1 MKRETVEL
9 LADRDGESPDGI
21 IDGADRRIPR
31 RVLREEERHRLLVEW
46 NDTWT
51 DYPRQRCVHDLF
63 VECAARAPDA
73 VALISGDLTLTY
85 GELDRRTNQL
95 AHYLRTLGV
104 GPEVV
109 VGLRI
114 ERSPEMVI
122 GLLGILKAGGAYLP
136 LDPSYP
142 PERVAYMLEDT
153 RAPLIVTRASA
164 AEALT
169 EHGVPLVRID
179 ADWAAIAEEPAVRAP
194 ESGASAG
201 NLAYV
206 MYTSGSTGKPKGVG
220 VVHYNISRL
229 VLSTNFI
236 VISPDDVFLQLA
248 PIAFDA
254 STLEIWGALLNGAK
268 LVLYPDGLLDFI
280 KLKAL
285 IEETGISVAWLTA
298 GLFHRAV
305 DESLSML
312 APIRQLLA
320 GGDALSVPHVKQVL
334 AKLEG
339 CQLINGYGPTECTTF
354 SVCFR
359 VPRDA
364 SAVET
369 TVPIGRPISNAQVY
383 IVDDEFEPVPI
394 GVAGELLI
402 GGDGLGRGYLN
413 RPELTAERFIPNP
426 FGAPG
431 TRLYRTGDLV
441 RYAPSG
447 TIEFQG
453 RIDRQLKV
461 RGYRIEPGEIEAAL
475 LSHSGIRRAAVV
487 ASEDATGD
495 KRLVAYLVGESGLV
509 PETNELRNHL
519 RSAGLPD
526 YMMPSAVVVMDELPL
541 TQNGK
546 VDRDALPAPEWRPA
560 RNRKRGAPRTP
571 IEKSVAQIWSEI
583 LKVEDIGV
591 HDDFFE
597 LGGTSLALI
606 TAVLRTGE
614 RFGVPLDTSIVT
626 RGATV
631 ASLVNGVRDQLATTK
646 GLETV

>member
-1 MKRETVEL
+1 MKREAAEL
-9 LADRDGESPDGI
+9 LADRDGGSPEETI
-21 IDGADRRIPR
+21 VNADRRISR
-31 RVLREEERHRLLVEW
+31 RALSEEERHRLLVEW
-46 NDTWT
+46 NDTAT
-51 DYPRQRCVHDLF
+51 DYPRQRCVHELF
-63 VECAARAPDA
+63 AECTARTPDA
-73 VALISGDLTLTY
+73 VALVSGERKLTY
-85 GELDRRTNQL
+85 RELDRCTNQF
-95 AHYLRTLGV
+95 AHHLRTLGV

-109 VGLRI
+109 VGLCI
-114 ERSPEMVI
+114 ERSPEMMI

-136 LDPSYP
+136 LDQSYP
-142 PERVAYMLEDT
+142 RERLAYMLEDT

-164 AEALT
+164 AGALT
-169 EHGVPLVRID
+169 GHDAQVVRID
-179 ADWAAIAEEPAVRAP
+179 ADWAAIAEQPAASAPETGVRAD
-194 ESGASAG
+194 

-220 VVHYNISRL
+220 IVHYNISRL
-229 VLSTNFI
+229 VLSTSYVTI
-236 VISPDDVFLQLA
+236 GPDDAFLQLA

-254 STLEIWGALLNGAK
+254 ATFEIWGALLNGGK
-268 LVLYPDGLLDFI
+268 LVLYPDGLLDFV

-285 IEETGISVAWLTA
+285 IEETEITVAWLTA

-305 DESLSML
+305 DESLQML

-320 GGDALSVPHVKQVL
+320 GGDALSAPHVRQVL
-334 AKLEG
+334 ARLKG

-359 VPRDA
+359 VPDA

-369 TVPIGRPISNAQVY
+369 TVPIGRPISNAQAY
-383 IVDDEFEPVPI
+383 IVDEEFEPVPI
-394 GVAGELLI
+394 GAAGELLI

-413 RPELTAERFIPNP
+413 RPGLTAERFIPNP

-441 RYAPSG
+441 RYAPNG
-447 TIEFQG
+447 TIEFLG

-475 LSHSGIRRAAVV
+475 LSHPGIRRAIVV

-509 PETNELRNHL
+509 PEVSELRSHL
-519 RSAGLPD
+519 RSVGLPD
-526 YMMPSAVVVMDELPL
+526 YMVPTAFMVLDELPL
-541 TQNGK
+541 TPNGK
-546 VDRDALPAPEWRPA
+546 VDRDALPGPEWRPP
-560 RNRKRGAPRTP
+560 RNRKRGAARTP
-571 IEKSVAQIWSEI
+571 IEKAVAQIWSEI
-583 LKVEDIGV
+583 LKTEDISI
-591 HDDFFE
+591 HDDFFD

-606 TAVLRTGE
+606 TAVMRTGE
-614 RFGVPLDTSIVT
+614 RFGVPLDTSVVT

-631 ASLVNGVRDQLATTK
+631 AALVNGVRDKLATTAR
-646 GLETV
+646 LETV